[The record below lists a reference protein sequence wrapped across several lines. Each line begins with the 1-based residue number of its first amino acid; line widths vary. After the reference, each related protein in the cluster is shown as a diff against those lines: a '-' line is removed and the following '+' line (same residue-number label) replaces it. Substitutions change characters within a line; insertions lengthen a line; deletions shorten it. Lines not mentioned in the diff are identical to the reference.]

1 MKVRNEIPEAR
12 WSKGSNIIETFAVEL
27 EEFTQTG
34 TVPAHAGQD
43 IGWSLVQQ
51 KKRLDALDLDLDYEF
66 IPRGHF
72 GQSQGA
78 TKEWSDGHYISR
90 MGYRSCRF
98 CRTIS
103 RNGRKLMKQE
113 RNVLLYQTITDVHNW
128 LAAKAD
134 THTCP
139 SCGAIGT
146 LESLVDGC
154 DYCGTHFKM
163 TDLFP
168 KITGYFYLDDYGR
181 TSEELKGEIGKF
193 VIPPILIC
201 TAFFTYGYMQEST
214 FILALIP
221 GVLAGGLMGGIFGY
235 LLWAF
240 RTLRKLFKDAGRA
253 SKVLI
258 KVGSSE
264 KRFVKA
270 MQRYSPEFSYT
281 YFSDAVVN
289 LLKTVLYSDDPEALP
304 IYEGGRLP
312 QELSNIVD
320 SVQFGSVAL
329 KRFQV
334 QGGICYIT
342 ADVHMENLYLRGS
355 SIRKKDDVFRLQ
367 LKRDVSKPVDLHFSI
382 HHLRCKN
389 CAASFDALRHKNCP
403 SCGSRYGTEDL
414 EWIITDLRKK

>member
-1 MKVRNEIPEAR
+1 MNLRNNTPEAR

-43 IGWSLVQQ
+43 IGWSLAQQ

-72 GQSQGA
+72 GQSQGS

-98 CRTIS
+98 LRSIS
-103 RNGRKLMKQE
+103 RRGKRLMKQE

-128 LAAKAD
+128 LAAQKD

-139 SCGAIGT
+139 SCGAMGT

-181 TSEELKGEIGKF
+181 TSEELKSDIGKF

-201 TAFFTYGYMQEST
+201 SAFFTYGYMQQSP
-214 FILALIP
+214 FILALI
-221 GVLAGGLMGGIFGY
+221 GGLLAGGVLGGIGGY
-235 LLWAF
+235 FLWAI
-240 RTLRKLFKDAGRA
+240 RILTKLFKDAGRA
-253 SKVLI
+253 TKVLVKI
-258 KVGSSE
+258 GSSE

-270 MQRYSPEFSYT
+270 MQCYSPEFSFT

-289 LLKTVLYSDDPEALP
+289 LLKTVLYSDDPESLP
-304 IYEGGRLP
+304 IYEGGKLP
-312 QELSNIVD
+312 EELSKVVD

-329 KRFQV
+329 KQFQV
-334 QGGICYIT
+334 RDGICYIV
-342 ADVHMENLYLRGS
+342 ADVHMDNLYLKGS
-355 SIRKKDDVFRLQ
+355 RIKPKKDVFRLN

-382 HHLRCKN
+382 HHLRCRN
-389 CAASFDALRHKNCP
+389 CAASFDALRHKHCP
-403 SCGSRYGTEDL
+403 ACGSRYGTEDL

>member
-1 MKVRNEIPEAR
+1 MNTRNNTSEPR

-27 EEFTQTG
+27 EEFTRTG

-43 IGWSLVQQ
+43 IGWSLAQQ
-51 KKRLDALDLDLDYEF
+51 KNRLTALDLDLDYEF

-72 GQSQGA
+72 GQRQGA
-78 TKEWSDGHYISR
+78 SKEWSDGHYISR

-98 CRTIS
+98 RRTIS
-103 RNGRKLMKQE
+103 RGGRKLMQQE

-163 TDLFP
+163 TDLYP
-168 KITGYFYLDDYGR
+168 KITGFFYLDDYGR
-181 TSEELKGEIGKF
+181 TSHELKGEIGKF
-193 VIPPILIC
+193 VIPAILVC
-201 TAFFTYGYMQEST
+201 SAFYTFSYMQEFS
-214 FILALIP
+214 FIPSLIR
-221 GVLAGGLMGGIFGY
+221 GLLAGGLLGGLVGY
-235 LLWAF
+235 LLWVF
-240 RTLRKLFKDAGRA
+240 RVLRNLFKDAGRA
-253 SKVLI
+253 TKVLL

-264 KRFVKA
+264 KRFVSA

-281 YFSDAVVN
+281 YFSDAAVN
-289 LLKTVLYSDDPEALP
+289 LLKTVLYSEQPEDLP

-312 QELSNIVD
+312 QELSKIVD
-320 SVQFGSVAL
+320 SVQFGGVAL

-334 QGGICYIT
+334 ENGICHIT
-342 ADVHMENLYLRGS
+342 ADVHLENLYLSGS

-389 CAASFDALRHKNCP
+389 CAASFDALRHRNCP
-403 SCGSRYGTEDL
+403 SCGSPYGTEDL
-414 EWIITDLRKK
+414 EWIITDLQKK